1 MLDSVV
7 LPLHFTIEFVGF
19 VVFSGAVFLIW
30 FRPSF
35 VPAGRFGRMVA
46 ALGFAVL
53 ACAQIAHG
61 AAFIEAD
68 GDPQLIAT
76 RAAGLV
82 FVALGLAR
90 GDLSRGS
97 PSLAGAAV
105 RLREPLSLVPVTAAL
120 VLVLVSLN
128 RARKGAVELRRLALG
143 AFLLGVFEALTGVF
157 PRAEVGIGSM
167 DPLVYA
173 AHAAKLVGF
182 VLVAAWLWSSI
193 RASVRSRFVAAFAAL
208 LLAVVLAL
216 SSTLTGVISRNV
228 ETEEL
233 NRIASQLENAVR
245 NIEGESRDL
254 FGDARLIAQ
263 QATVRSQL
271 AARRDLDDL
280 ARSIGKAGPF
290 AVDFVALTAP
300 DGELLAWFGDGPV
313 LGRTGGNAKR
323 SGADGTFQVRVIGTT
338 VLEEVTESGGVP
350 AAASLVRVADAV
362 VALAASEVPGPRAG
376 GRPAGVIAVGRYVD
390 ALTLEAI
397 TDAFA
402 PARATLVS
410 GRDVIATSMPRRV
423 PLDDLV
429 PTSVKRE
436 LVAGTIDSAE
446 QELGE
451 DRYFSAFAPLLNG
464 AGVPVGTLVLSTPA
478 DVITATR
485 RADVT
490 RSLFLVTLAVGAVA
504 LLLAWLSGRRI
515 TRPIQELTNAANAVR
530 EGDLTAK
537 AKVVGHDEVGQLGST
552 FNEMTAAL
560 IGMTDDLRNAARQE
574 RDLRAR
580 LETIMQ
586 SMTDGVVAVSTDG
599 SVFAFNAASEDLTG
613 VGADEAVGKPLD
625 DVLDVRDANGEK
637 RTPPL
642 SDVGTGSVGSA
653 YLMRRSGQPLPVA
666 VTSAVIKDA
675 EGDVAGAVVVVRDI
689 SREHEVEK
697 MKTEFLSNISHELRT
712 PLTPIKGYSELL
724 ASRELP
730 PDKAKRFATGIREST
745 ERLERVVELLVD
757 FAALEAG
764 RLAPRAR
771 PVEIPSVI
779 ENLVEQWRKRSP
791 KHTFV
796 VETVSDLPSV
806 AGDER
811 LLRRSLEEILDNS
824 VKFSP
829 DGGTIRI
836 EARPS
841 DEGPGV
847 EIVVSDEGIG
857 ISPEE
862 LPHVFA
868 DFHQIDASET
878 RSYGGMGL
886 GLAFVQRIVEAH
898 RGEVLVASEQ
908 QEGTQMT
915 IRLPLG
921 RTETAG

>member
-7 LPLHFTIEFVGF
+7 LPLHFTVEFVGF
-19 VVFSGAVFLIW
+19 VVFAGAVFLIW

-53 ACAQIAHG
+53 AGAQIAHG

-68 GDPQLIAT
+68 GDPQLIAA

-82 FVALGLAR
+82 FVAMGLAR
-90 GDLSRGS
+90 ADLSRGT
-97 PSLAGAAV
+97 PILAGAAV
-105 RLREPLSLVPVTAAL
+105 RLREPLSLIPVTAAL
-120 VLVLVSLN
+120 ILVLVALN

-157 PRAEVGIGSM
+157 LRAELGIGSI
-167 DPLVYA
+167 DPLVHA
-173 AHAAKLVGF
+173 AHAAKLLGF

-233 NRIASQLENAVR
+233 NRIESQLENAVR
-245 NIEGESRDL
+245 NIQGESLDL
-254 FGDARLIAQ
+254 AGNAQLIAQ

-271 AARRDLDDL
+271 AARRDLDVL
-280 ARSIGKAGPF
+280 ARSIGKASPF
-290 AVDFVALTAP
+290 AVDLVALTAP
-300 DGELLAWFGDGPV
+300 GGKLLAWFGDGPV
-313 LGRTGGNAKR
+313 LGRTGRNAK
-323 SGADGTFQVRVIGTT
+323 SLDADVEFQVRVIGTP
-338 VLEEVTESGGVP
+338 VLTEVTPSDGVT
-350 AAASLVRVADAV
+350 AAASLVHVEDVV
-362 VALAASEVPGPRAG
+362 VALAAAEVPGRRAG
-376 GRPAGVIAVGRYVD
+376 ARPAGVIAVGRYVD

-410 GRDVIATSMPRRV
+410 GGEVIATSMPRRV

-429 PTSVKRE
+429 PASVNRE

-446 QELGE
+446 QELGD
-451 DRYFSAFAPLLNG
+451 DRFFSAFAPLLNE
-464 AGVPVGTLVLSTPA
+464 AGVPVGTLVLTTPA

-537 AKVVGHDEVGQLGST
+537 AKIVGHDEVGQLGST
-552 FNEMTAAL
+552 FNEMTGAL

-586 SMTDGVVAVSTDG
+586 SMTDGLVAVSTDG

-613 VGADEAVGKPLD
+613 LGADEAVGKPLD

-637 RTPPL
+637 RTFPL

-675 EGDVAGAVVVVRDI
+675 EGNVAGAVVVVRDI

-724 ASRELP
+724 ASRDLP
-730 PDKAKRFATGIREST
+730 PDKAKRFATGIRDST

-779 ENLVEQWRKRSP
+779 ESLVEQWRKRSP

-836 EARPS
+836 EARRR
-841 DEGPGV
+841 DDGAGV

-921 RTETAG
+921 RTGSAG